1 MFRKVKI
8 IATIGPASSS
18 QDSISSLI
26 EAGVNV
32 FRVNFSHLNKKGAID
47 LVKKIRLA
55 EKKSDK
61 TVSIMGD
68 LGGPKIRIGPVAPGV
83 VLNKGDIIKIVS
95 EQIAG
100 SKEMISINYP
110 LLLQNLQK
118 GMAIHIGDGVIRLEV
133 EKKFDGGVVAR
144 VTAGGPLES
153 RKGFSVEGIDPTKFY
168 LSKKDKEDIQTA
180 IEMKMDALAVSFVQ
194 TAKDIALVRK
204 LLPQKNAPMLIAKI
218 ETAAGVKN
226 AETILDA
233 VDGLMIARGDLGFS
247 MPMEELPYI
256 QKRLIQLALHKAK
269 PIITATQMLESM
281 IYNHLPTRAE
291 VSDVAKAVLDG
302 TDCVMLSGETAVGK
316 FPEETV
322 RMMGKIIDAAIPR
335 IAERHFPD
343 EDTIA
348 DAVCAS
354 AVSMASLVDA
364 KLICVF
370 TQSGSTAKRVA
381 RYRPLHPILALSPD
395 RRMLH
400 QLNFSWGVC
409 PVIIR
414 DIRDVDQMIEEGKK
428 ASQNTDI
435 VQLSLGDP
443 FVISAGI
450 PFGKS
455 GTTNLVLVERI

>member
-8 IATIGPASSS
+8 IATIGPASANK
-18 QDSISSLI
+18 DALI
-26 EAGVNV
+26 RLIDAGVNV
-32 FRVNFSHLNKKGAID
+32 FRVNFSHLNKEKAVA
-47 LVKKIRLA
+47 LVGMIRAA
-55 EKKSDK
+55 ERVSKK

-83 VLNKGDIIKIVS
+83 VLKNGDTIKIVS
-95 EQIAG
+95 DQIAG
-100 SKEMISINYP
+100 SQEMISINYP

-133 EKKFDGGVVAR
+133 EKKVDGGVVAR

-153 RKGFSVEGIDPTKFY
+153 RKGFSVEGIDPTKFS

-180 IEMKMDALAVSFVQ
+180 VEMKMDALAISFVQ

-204 LLPQKNAPMLIAKI
+204 LLPKENAPMLIAKI
-218 ETAAGVKN
+218 ETAAGVQN
-226 AETILDA
+226 AEAILDV
-233 VDGLMIARGDLGFS
+233 VDGMMIARGDLGFS

-322 RMMGKIIDAAIPR
+322 RMMGKIIDAAVPR

-348 DAVCAS
+348 DAVSAS
-354 AVSMASLVDA
+354 AVSMASQIDA

-381 RYRPLHPILALSPD
+381 RYRPTQSVLALSPD
-395 RRMLH
+395 HRMLH
-400 QLNFSWGVC
+400 RLNFSWGIC

-414 DIRDVDQMIEEGKK
+414 SIRNVDQMMEEGKK
-428 ASQNTDI
+428 AARKNDI
-435 VQLSLGDP
+435 VKLSEGDP

-455 GTTNLVLVERI
+455 GTTNLVLVDKV